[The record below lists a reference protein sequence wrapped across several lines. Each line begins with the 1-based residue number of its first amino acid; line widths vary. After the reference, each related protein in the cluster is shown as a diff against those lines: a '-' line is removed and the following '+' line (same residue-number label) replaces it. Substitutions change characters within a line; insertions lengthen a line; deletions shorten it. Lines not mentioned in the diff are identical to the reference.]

1 MTGWLL
7 LVAIVATAFS
17 GVPAAFGRRDSRAGE
32 RIAVALIAFGSAA
45 GLAAALHVAISGRPE
60 SWSFP
65 WHVPGGELALR
76 LDALAAIFL
85 VQIFAIVPLTAIYGL
100 DYWPQRSHP
109 ANGRKLRL
117 FYGVLTA
124 SMAVLVV
131 AHNSILFLLGWE
143 GMAVAAFL
151 VVTTD
156 DADPAV
162 REAGFVY
169 LVATR
174 VGTLCLFAMFALL
187 AHATGNW
194 AFDVTRPIDGGTANA
209 VFVLGCIG
217 CMLKAGAMPMHVW
230 LPGAHANS
238 PSHVSAVMSG
248 VLIKM
253 GIYGLVRITSF
264 FAHPPA
270 SWGIALFGVGALSGI
285 FGVAFALGQHD
296 LKRLLAYHSVENI
309 GIILIGLGLAVVG
322 RASGQPVLVA
332 LGLAGALLHVWNHGL
347 FKALLFLSAG
357 SVVHSTHTREIDA
370 LGGLAKTMP
379 RTALA
384 FLVGSVAICGL
395 PPFNGFVS
403 ELFIYLGLFR
413 ASLADDQA
421 ASVIGAF
428 GVPALA
434 LIGALAL
441 ACFAKVFSAVFL
453 GAPRSER
460 AHRAK
465 DARPSMTAPMTA
477 LSAACVFI
485 GIAPLAVTPLLEHA
499 TAAWARDMS
508 VGSLDSLAPVRA
520 LSATSAALVVIAA
533 ACAWLFR
540 RRLAPV
546 GPTWD
551 CGYAAPSARMQ
562 YTSSSFAGMLVGL
575 FAWALRPRVTP
586 VRLATLFPSPAS
598 FHSEVPDTVLD
609 RFIFPATRVVARALV
624 WFRWIQQGSI
634 QVYLLYVLAT
644 LLLTVVLFR
653 G

>member
-1 MTGWLL
+1 
-7 LVAIVATAFS
+7 
-17 GVPAAFGRRDSRAGE
+17 
-32 RIAVALIAFGSAA
+32 
-45 GLAAALHVAISGRPE
+45 
-60 SWSFP
+60 
-65 WHVPGGELALR
+65 
-76 LDALAAIFL
+76 
-85 VQIFAIVPLTAIYGL
+85 
-100 DYWPQRSHP
+100 
-109 ANGRKLRL
+109 L
-117 FYGVLTA
+117 FYGLLTA

-131 AHNSILFLLGWE
+131 AHNSILFLMGWE
-143 GMAVAAFL
+143 GMALAAFL

-156 DADPAV
+156 DTDPAV
-162 REAGFVY
+162 REAGFIY

-174 VGTLCLFAMFALL
+174 IGTLCLFAMFALL

-194 AFDVTRPIDGGTANA
+194 AFDVTCPINGGVANA
-209 VFVLGCIG
+209 VFVLGGIG
-217 CMLKAGAMPMHVW
+217 CMLKAGAMPLHVW
-230 LPGAHANS
+230 LPGAHANA
-238 PSHVSAVMSG
+238 PSHVSAIMSG

-264 FAHPPA
+264 FSHPPA
-270 SWGIALFGVGALSGI
+270 SWGIALFGAGVMSGI

-309 GIILIGLGLAVVG
+309 GIILIGLGLAVIG

-370 LGGLAKTMP
+370 LGGLAKKMP
-379 RTALA
+379 RTALG
-384 FLVGSVAICGL
+384 FFVGAIAICGL

-403 ELFIYLGLFR
+403 ELFVYVGLFQ
-413 ASLADDQA
+413 AALVDDMT

-453 GAPRSER
+453 GAPRSEH
-460 AHRAK
+460 ALHAE
-465 DARPSMTAPMTA
+465 DARSSMTTPMVA
-477 LSAACVFI
+477 LGAMCAFI
-485 GIAPLAVTPLLEHA
+485 GMAPLAVTPLLEHA

-508 VGSLDSLAPVRA
+508 LASLDSLAPVRVI
-520 LSATSAALVVIAA
+520 SASGAALLVAA
-533 ACAWLFR
+533 TACAWLVR
-540 RRLAPV
+540 SRVPAAV

-551 CGYAAPSARMQ
+551 CGYASPSNRMQ

-575 FAWALRPRVTP
+575 FAWALRPRSTTI
-586 VRLATLFPSPAS
+586 RLTTLFPSPAR
-598 FHSEVPDTVLD
+598 FHSEVPDVVLD
-609 RFIFPATRVVARALV
+609 RAILPASRLVARALV
-624 WFRWIQQGSI
+624 WFRWMQQGNI
-634 QVYLLYVLAT
+634 QIYLLYVLAT
-644 LLLTVVLFR
+644 LILTVVLFR